1 MTRAVFALSLC
12 ALLLAGC
19 PDGGIQNRAVPAN
32 TEETKDPQIL
42 ALRKAIKDVA
52 ERPEQEVEMIE
63 VQHILIS
70 FQGANPQIKATRS
83 RDEAEKLTAGLLAK
97 IQAGT
102 DFSALMAEHSEDPG
116 PGVYGMS
123 KSKSRQDPAN
133 NIVPRSNMV
142 PAFSNVGW
150 RLKVGEVGVAPYH
163 GNDSPFGWHII
174 KRLK

>member
-102 DFSALMAEHSEDPG
+102 DFSALMAEHSEDRG
-116 PGVYGMS
+116 PGSM
-123 KSKSRQDPAN
+123 A
-133 NIVPRSNMV
+133 
-142 PAFSNVGW
+142 
-150 RLKVGEVGVAPYH
+150 
-163 GNDSPFGWHII
+163 
-174 KRLK
+174 